1 MNMMQNKKIT
11 SPYETREAFIEAS
24 INLFHES
31 YQEAIQKYGS
41 FVVGVSG
48 GSTPLPFFETLAL
61 PVNATRFDWEKIHF
75 FWVDERMV
83 PNHSPENNFNN
94 AYHAFLRKVALPYPN
109 KHRIATFKDPHQ
121 IAREYENE
129 IVNYFKRERGLAE
142 GEIPAFDLILLGM
155 GEDGHTA
162 SLFPTS
168 ADLNEESKLMMATE
182 KPDSGQM
189 RITMTFPLLAA
200 AHTLAVLATGEI
212 KLEIIQKVQQN
223 GLLHLPIA
231 KLNKRHP
238 NIIWVTRE

>member
-1 MNMMQNKKIT
+1 MLQKPSEFTI
-11 SPYETREAFIEAS
+11 YETREAFIEAS
-24 INLFHES
+24 LSLFNQA
-31 YQEAIQKYGS
+31 YQESIEKYDS
-41 FVVGVSG
+41 FLVAVSG
-48 GSTPLPFFETLAL
+48 GSTPIPFFETLAL
-61 PVNATRFDWEKIHF
+61 PVIASQYDWDKIHF

-94 AYHAFLRKVALPYPN
+94 AYHAFLRRVPLPYPN

-121 IAREYENE
+121 IAREYEKE
-129 IVNYFKRERGLAE
+129 ILDLFKDMRDLKD

-168 ADLNEESKLMMATE
+168 PDLNEEEKLMMATE

-200 AHTLAVLATGEI
+200 ATQLVLMATGEKKI
-212 KLEIIQKVQQN
+212 GIIQKVIQN